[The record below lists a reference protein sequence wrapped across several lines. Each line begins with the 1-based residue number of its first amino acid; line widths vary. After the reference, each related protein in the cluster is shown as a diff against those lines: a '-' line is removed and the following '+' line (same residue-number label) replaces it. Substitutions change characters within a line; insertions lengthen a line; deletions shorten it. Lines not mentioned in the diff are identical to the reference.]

1 MIVAA
6 NNYKKK
12 INASQTDLSS
22 SNAAYGQQN
31 MNMQQQMSQKM
42 PQQQH
47 GLLPPLQQ
55 NALQHQRSPLQQ
67 NLTSPQQLS
76 PMSLQ
81 FQNDVVNDVVRS
93 LDELLATS
101 SITDKNKYLAIPD
114 RIPLPPQY
122 ESTLV
127 PHQMPMASKFHSE
140 YTNGHSTN
148 VYMAILIAFQN
159 INLNFSFLCDFST
172 NVECT
177 WKNRYPCRQ
186 IFEDTK
192 WKGCRLCRLT

>member
-12 INASQTDLSS
+12 INSAQIDMGP

-31 MNMQQQMSQKM
+31 MNMQQQQQMQQKM
-42 PQQQH
+42 SQQH
-47 GLLPPLQQ
+47 GMLPPMQP
-55 NALQHQRSPLQQ
+55 NAHQQHQRSAMLQQQQQ

-93 LDELLATS
+93 LDELLASS
-101 SITDKNKYLAIPD
+101 SISEKNKYLASIPD

-122 ESTLV
+122 ESSLV
-127 PHQMPMASKFHSE
+127 THQMPMASKFHSE
-140 YTNGHSTN
+140 YTNGHTSN
-148 VYMAILIAFQN
+148 VRPFYYKKMSCVLLLFVILAAR
-159 INLNFSFLCDFST
+159 SK
-172 NVECT
+172 NVHGRT
-177 WKNRYPCRQ
+177 
-186 IFEDTK
+186 DTVAV
-192 WKGCRLCRLT
+192 RFPRT